1 MVVRVRPDLQCF
13 NPRDYQVE
21 LLDKASKKNT
31 IVQLGTGS
39 GKTFIAVLLLKEYGV
54 QMFAP
59 LDQGG
64 KRAFFIVE
72 KVNLVE
78 QQAKHIE
85 VHTSF
90 KVGQVHG
97 QTSNDLWK
105 SPEHCAKFM
114 QANHVV
120 VITAQ
125 CLLDLINHA
134 FIRIQDL
141 CVMIFDE
148 CHHALGSK
156 HPYRL
161 IMAKY
166 KELKKANEPIPRVLG
181 LTASLIKE
189 KVAPDKLAEQLNK
202 LESVLDSVIETAS
215 DLVSLSKYGA
225 KPYEAIVLCKDFVT
239 NRLSL
244 PNHDAII
251 GLLADTE
258 AFVKTTTLFH
268 PDLDLDP
275 RKVIKNAL
283 KTTIS
288 AFHILGPWA
297 GWKASQ
303 MWEKELTK
311 LTKSQILP
319 DKAMIFLDLARTTMI
334 TIKRLLE
341 KEMRQIR
348 SLAEL
353 ERYVPHRIMRLFQVF
368 EMFSPEFQEKR
379 LNAEVPERLSAIIF
393 VEQRYIA
400 YSLHVMIR
408 HIRQWEPKFKFL
420 GSDYV
425 VGASG
430 QNLANSDNRGLHN
443 RQTEVL
449 RKFQRNDI
457 NVLVTTSVLE
467 EGVDVKQCNVVIKF
481 DRPKDMRSYVQSKGR
496 ARRAGSR
503 YVVLVDQ
510 TDVSACDSDLKD
522 FQQIEKILL
531 SRHRTVNNPTEDDSE
546 INLDNVDELMAPLV
560 VEKTQATVKMSNAI
574 ALVNRY
580 CAKLPSDIFTRLVP
594 QSTIIPTEENG
605 VTKYCAELLLPIN
618 SPIKRA
624 ILLKNPMPN
633 KKTAQMAV
641 ALEACRQLYIAGE
654 LDDNLLPKGRESI
667 AKLLEHID
675 EEPDEYTPGM
685 SAKVGSSKRKQLY
698 DKKIARALNESHV
711 EADKECFIYALELE
725 RFREAE
731 PVLNPKKRIFQDPN
745 EYEYCFG
752 FLSTKQIPKIPSFP
766 LFLRQGNMKV
776 RLTVA
781 PEKTRVTQSEL
792 EEIQLFH
799 DYLFTQVL
807 QMCKTGNLELDVTNN
822 APLNTLIVPLNKSK
836 ESGTYAINMKYV
848 TEVVANMENMP
859 RIPTDEVR
867 RQYKFN
873 PDDYKDAIVMPWYRN
888 MEQPAFYYVADVL
901 TELRPSSKFPDSNFD
916 TFNDY
921 FIRKYNLEIYDQN
934 QSLLDVDFTS
944 NRLNLLLPRVQSQPR
959 RVRSMSN
966 SSMSS
971 TPATQSDSKES
982 TTSNSHSQRQILI
995 PELMDKH
1002 PISATLWNVIAA
1014 LPSIFYRLNQ
1024 LLLTDELRETILI
1037 KAFSRESNDTKLK
1050 ETLEWSPLT
1059 YTTNYEEKQS
1069 VIVKKIQQL
1078 RELNQKSLEAQQKEQ
1093 NDEEIKLEEG
1103 GEEEEWKIGVWDPE
1117 LAVQSGVE
1125 ISRKTENIEGE
1136 DTETVGLS
1144 QGLHDGN
1151 ISDEDDDLPFVMHDY
1166 TAHFTG
1172 NPNENG
1178 SHQSWGGAAEIVP
1191 SGWGDIEND
1200 GSDLDTQPIPFQ
1212 IIGGSGK
1219 FNVQALMEDVGR
1231 VFEPSMSGISQQ
1243 GGAAVVPPQQPPNT
1257 SASVSNASVSTA
1269 TSKSRPFT
1277 REEEKLRKI
1286 QEELLAKARERL
1298 EELEISEE
1306 KDSPRR
1312 IEETVDLEEFRDD
1325 LLLDKE
1331 EEETVVR
1338 PKTMD
1343 EEIEELKRGALIKE
1357 SNDNDTFKTDAL
1369 ERVNCEVLAVAAND
1383 LPPRPF
1389 SFEKESQTMHG
1400 RLLKDHDQDIVSHV
1414 DSEVAYGVS
1423 PCLLLTALTTSNAS
1437 DGMSLERFETIGDSF
1452 LKFATTD
1459 YLYHTLQDQHEG
1471 KLSFARSKEVSNCNL
1486 YRLGRKLGI
1495 PQLIFANKFDAHD
1508 SWLPPCYVPT
1518 YNFKAPNTEDAEEK
1532 DKEIE
1537 RILNGQAIEEKPE
1550 NKTGWDIGENTAKS
1564 TADGIETIN
1573 FPKQNRLVNEDISPL
1588 PYNLLTQQ
1596 NISDK
1601 SIADAME
1608 ALIGVHLLT
1617 LGPNPT
1623 LKVMSWMGL
1632 KVIQKDAKTDVPPP
1646 LLRFIDTPTNPNA
1659 STNALNNLWQQFQ
1672 FAQLEEKIGYRFKD
1686 RAYLVQAF
1694 THASYSNN
1702 RVTGCYQ
1709 RLEFLGDAV
1718 LDYMITRFLF
1728 EDVHQYSPGVLTDLR
1743 SALVN
1748 NTIFASLAV
1757 KYEFQKHFIAMC
1769 PGLHHMIEK
1778 FVKLCADRNFDTN
1791 FNAEMY
1797 MVTTEEEIDEGHEE
1811 DVEVPKAL
1819 GDVFESVAGAIYLD
1833 SGRNLDTTWQ
1843 VLYHMMRGTI
1853 ESCCA
1858 NPPRSP
1864 IRELMELEAS
1874 KARFSKMERILE
1886 SGKVRVTVDVGNNMR
1901 FTGMG
1906 RNYRIA
1912 KATAA
1917 KRALRYLHMMEEQRR
1932 QTYSIS
1938 SEF

>member
-1 MVVRVRPDLQCF
+1 MRQDLQCF

-97 QTSNDLWK
+97 QMSSELWK
-105 SPEHCAKFM
+105 SPEHCMEFM
-114 QANHVV
+114 KENHVV

-134 FIRIQDL
+134 FIRIQDT
-141 CVMIFDE
+141 CVLIFDE

-161 IMAKY
+161 IMSKY
-166 KELKKANEPIPRVLG
+166 KELKKADEPVPRVLG

-189 KVAPDKLAEQLNK
+189 KVAPEKLTEQLNK
-202 LESVLDSVIETAS
+202 LEAVLDSVIETAS

-225 KPYEAIVLCKDFVT
+225 KPFEAIILCRDFELSK
-239 NRLSL
+239 LSL
-244 PNHDAII
+244 PNYDAVM
-251 GLLADTE
+251 GLLYETDEYLRDT
-258 AFVKTTTLFH
+258 TIFH
-268 PDLDLDP
+268 PDLDMDP
-275 RKVIKNAL
+275 RRKVRDSLKSTKNVL
-283 KTTIS
+283 
-288 AFHILGPWA
+288 HQLGPWS
-297 GWKASQ
+297 GWRMAQ
-303 MWEKELTK
+303 MWEKNLSTII
-311 LTKSQILP
+311 KSGILP
-319 DKAMIFLDLARTTMI
+319 EKAMLVATLVRTTMS

-341 KEMRQIR
+341 PEMRQIR
-348 SLAEL
+348 SLNDL
-353 ERYVPHRIMRLFQVF
+353 EKYVPHRIIRLFQVF
-368 EMFSPEFQEKR
+368 EMFNPDFQRERMNLEKPEH
-379 LNAEVPERLSAIIF
+379 LSAIIF
-393 VEQRYIA
+393 VDQRYVA
-400 YSLHVMIR
+400 YSLSLMIKS
-408 HIRQWEPKFKFL
+408 IRQWEPKFKFMN
-420 GSDYV
+420 SDYV

-430 QNLANSDNRGLHN
+430 QNLASSDNQGLHK

-449 RKFQRNDI
+449 RKFHRSDI
-457 NVLVTTSVLE
+457 NVLIATSVLE

-481 DRPKDMRSYVQSKGR
+481 DRPTDMRSYVQSKGR
-496 ARRAGSR
+496 ARKIGSR

-510 TDVSACDSDLKD
+510 KDISACDSDLKD

-531 SRHRTVNNPTEDDSE
+531 SRHRTVNNPTEDDS
-546 INLDNVDELMAPLV
+546 LDLELGDVDDLMAPYV
-560 VEKTQATVKMSNAI
+560 VEKTGATIKMSNAI

-580 CAKLPSDIFTRLVP
+580 CSKLPSDIFTRLVP
-594 QSTIIPTEENG
+594 TSIIKPIEDRG

-618 SPIKRA
+618 SPIKHA
-624 ILLKNPMPN
+624 IVLKDPMPS
-633 KKTAQMAV
+633 KKAAQMAV
-641 ALEACRQLYIAGE
+641 ALEACRQLHLKGE

-667 AKLLEHID
+667 AKLLEQMD
-675 EEPDEYTPGM
+675 EEPDEYAPGM
-685 SAKVGSSKRKQLY
+685 AAKVGSSKRKQLY

-711 EADKECFIYALELE
+711 EAEKECYIYALELE
-725 RFREAE
+725 RFREADQNT
-731 PVLNPKKRIFQDPN
+731 NPRRRRFQDPN

-752 FLSTKQIPKIPSFP
+752 FLSTKEIPKIPPFP
-766 LFLRQGNMKV
+766 LFLRQGNMIV

-781 PEKTRVTQSEL
+781 PQKTTVTKEQL
-792 EEIQLFH
+792 EEIQYFH
-799 DYLFTQVL
+799 NYLFTQVL
-807 QMCKTGNLELDVTNN
+807 QMCKTGNLEFDVTAN
-822 APLNTLIVPLNKSK
+822 APLNTLIVPLNKVPGK
-836 ESGTYAINMKYV
+836 EDGYSINMKYV

-859 RIPTDEVR
+859 RVPTDEAR
-867 RQYKFN
+867 RQFKFN
-873 PDDYKDAIVMPWYRN
+873 AENYKDAVVMPWYRN
-888 MEQPAFYYVADVL
+888 MEQPAFYYVAEIL
-901 TELRPSSKFPDSNFD
+901 TDLKPSSQFPDHNFT
-916 TFNDY
+916 TFNEY
-921 FIRKYNLEIYDQN
+921 FVKKYNLEIYDQD
-934 QSLLDVDFTS
+934 QCLLDVDFTS
-944 NRLNLLLPRVQSQPR
+944 NRLNLLLPRLQTQPR
-959 RVRSMSN
+959 RARSL
-966 SSMSS
+966 
-971 TPATQSDSKES
+971 SDSS
-982 TTSNSHSQRQILI
+982 TTSSAPPTPSESRESHGPHPSQRQILI
-995 PELMDKH
+995 PELMDIH
-1002 PISATLWNVIAA
+1002 PISSTLWNVIAA
-1014 LPSIFYRLNQ
+1014 LPSIFYRMNQ
-1024 LLLTDELRETILI
+1024 LLLSDELRETILV
-1037 KAFSRESNDTKLK
+1037 KAFGRGSDDIRLK
-1050 ETLEWSPLT
+1050 DQLEWSAMT
-1059 YTTNYEEKQS
+1059 YVTTYEEKQS

-1078 RELNQKSLEAQQKEQ
+1078 RDLNQKALDAQQEKEKKEEAKGGD
-1093 NDEEIKLEEG
+1093 DEG
-1103 GEEEEWKIGVWDPE
+1103 WTIGVWDPE
-1117 LAVQSGVE
+1117 DAVKMGVD
-1125 ISRKTENIEGE
+1125 IRNSRNENLEGE
-1136 DTETVGLS
+1136 DQETVGLS

-1166 TAHFTG
+1166 TARLTG
-1172 NPNENG
+1172 NMNG
-1178 SHQSWGGAAEIVP
+1178 NGTPQAWEDVVEIVP
-1191 SGWGDIEND
+1191 SGWGDLD
-1200 GSDLDTQPIPFQ
+1200 GVGGDMDADQIPFQ
-1212 IIGGSGK
+1212 IIGGSGG

-1231 VFEPSMSGISQQ
+1231 VFDPKVPVKPDSTP
-1243 GGAAVVPPQQPPNT
+1243 AA
-1257 SASVSNASVSTA
+1257 SSSS
-1269 TSKSRPFT
+1269 SKST
-1277 REEEKLRKI
+1277 VIEKKLTKEEERLKKLH
-1286 QEELLAKARERL
+1286 EEQLAKVKERI
-1298 EELEISEE
+1298 EALEISDDKE
-1306 KDSPRR
+1306 KPRR
-1312 IEETVDLEEFRDD
+1312 VEETVDLEEFGDD
-1325 LLLDKE
+1325 SFVD
-1331 EEETVVR
+1331 EEETTLHR
-1338 PKTMD
+1338 FKTMD
-1343 EEIEELKRGALIKE
+1343 EEIEELEEGALKKQAI
-1357 SNDNDTFKTDAL
+1357 DDVTVKTDAS
-1369 ERVNCEVLAVAAND
+1369 EREKCEVLEIAAKD
-1383 LPPRPF
+1383 IQPRPF

-1400 RLLKDHDQDIVSHV
+1400 RLLKEREQDTVSHV
-1414 DSEVAYGVS
+1414 DSDVGMGVS
-1423 PCLLLTALTTSNAS
+1423 PCLLLTALTTSNAA

-1486 YRLGRKLGI
+1486 YRLGKKLGI
-1495 PQLIFANKFDAHD
+1495 PHLIIANKFDAHD
-1508 SWLPPCYVPT
+1508 SWLPPCYIPT
-1518 YNFKAPNTEDAEEK
+1518 CNFKAPNTDDAEEK
-1532 DKEIE
+1532 DKEME
-1537 RILNGQAIEEKPE
+1537 RLLNDQVIEEKPE
-1550 NKTGWDIGENTAKS
+1550 NKTGWDIGSDEAKT

-1573 FPKQNRLVNEDISPL
+1573 FPKPLQRTTLVNEDISPL

-1623 LKVMSWMGL
+1623 LKVMNWMGL
-1632 KVIQKDAKTDVPPP
+1632 KVIQKDAITDVAAP
-1646 LLRFIDTPTNPNA
+1646 LLRFIDTPANPNA
-1659 STNALNNLWQQFQ
+1659 SINALNNLWQQFQ
-1672 FAQLEEKIGYRFKD
+1672 FSRLEEKIGYRFKD

-1728 EDVHQYSPGVLTDLR
+1728 EDVRQYSPGVLTDLR

-1843 VLYHMMRGTI
+1843 VLFHMMRSTI

-1864 IRELMELEAS
+1864 IRELMELESS

-1886 SGKVRVTVDVGNNMR
+1886 SGKVRVTVDVGNSMR

-1932 QTYSIS
+1932 QSLTDSPVQ
-1938 SEF
+1938 

>member
-1 MVVRVRPDLQCF
+1 MVRMRPDLQCF

-59 LDQGG
+59 YGQGG

-97 QTSNDLWK
+97 MTSTELWK
-105 SPEHCAKFM
+105 SPESCDEFM
-114 QANHVV
+114 RQNHVV

-134 FIRIQDL
+134 YVKLQDT
-141 CVMIFDE
+141 CVLIFDE

-161 IMAKY
+161 IMIKY
-166 KELKKANEPIPRVLG
+166 KELKKAGHPVPRVLG

-189 KVAPDKLAEQLNK
+189 KVAPEKLTEQLNK

-215 DLVSLSKYGA
+215 DLVTLSKYGA
-225 KPYEAIVLCKDFVT
+225 KPFEALVLCRDFET
-239 NRLSL
+239 ENL
-244 PNHDAII
+244 PLPHYETIMA
-251 GLLADTE
+251 LLLDTE
-258 AFVKTTTLFH
+258 KFVNHTTVFH

-275 RKVIKNAL
+275 RRSIRDSL
-283 KTTIS
+283 KTTK
-288 AFHILGPWA
+288 AVLRQLGPWA
-297 GWKASQ
+297 AWKIAA
-303 MWEKELTK
+303 MWEKELSK

-319 DKAMIFLDLARTTMI
+319 DKALLFLNLAKTSMTTV
-334 TIKRLLE
+334 KRLLE
-341 KEMRQIR
+341 PEMRKVK
-348 SLAEL
+348 SLADL
-353 ERYVPHRIMRLFQVF
+353 EKFVPQRFVRLFESL
-368 EMFSPEFQEKR
+368 EMFEPEFQMKR
-379 LNAEVPERLSAIIF
+379 MNREVPEKLSAIVF
-393 VEQRYIA
+393 VDQRYIA
-400 YSLHVMIR
+400 YALYVMIR
-408 HIRQWEPKFKFL
+408 NVRQWETKFKFVQ
-420 GSDYV
+420 SDYV

-430 QNLANSDNRGLHN
+430 QNLANSDNQGLHK
-443 RQTEVL
+443 RQTEAL
-449 RKFQRNDI
+449 RRFHKNEI
-457 NVLVTTSVLE
+457 NVLIATSVLE
-467 EGVDVKQCNVVIKF
+467 EGVDVKQCNLVIKF
-481 DRPKDMRSYVQSKGR
+481 DRPLDMRSYVQSKGR
-496 ARRAGSR
+496 ARKMGSR
-503 YVVLVDQ
+503 YVVMVDHK
-510 TDVSACDSDLKD
+510 DVPSCDSDLKD

-531 SRHRTVNNPTEDDSE
+531 SRHRTVNNPTEDDS
-546 INLDNVDELMAPLV
+546 IDFNLDDVDHLMPPYV
-560 VEKTQATVKMSNAI
+560 VESTGAELKLSNAI

-580 CAKLPSDIFTRLVP
+580 CSKLPSDIFTRLVP
-594 QSTIIPTEENG
+594 HSRIIPVEDRG

-618 SPIKRA
+618 SPIKHA
-624 ILLKNPMPN
+624 IILKDPMPN
-633 KKTAQMAV
+633 KKAAQMAV
-641 ALEACRQLYIAGE
+641 ALEACRQLHLKGE

-675 EEPDEYTPGM
+675 DEPDEYAPGM
-685 SAKVGSSKRKQLY
+685 ALKVGSSKRKQLY
-698 DKKIARALNESHV
+698 DKKIARALNESRV
-711 EADKECFIYALELE
+711 EPEKECYIYALELE
-725 RFREAE
+725 RFRE
-731 PVLNPKKRIFQDPN
+731 PDSILNPKGRVFQDPV
-745 EYEYCFG
+745 EYDYCFG
-752 FLSTKQIPKIPSFP
+752 FLSTKDIPKIPPFP
-766 LFLRQGNMKV
+766 IFLRQGNMTV
-776 RLTVA
+776 RLTTA
-781 PEKTRVTQSEL
+781 PKKTSVTERQL
-792 EEIQLFH
+792 EDIQHFH
-799 DYLFTQVL
+799 NYIFTQVL
-807 QMCKTGNLELDVTNN
+807 QMCKNGLEFDVSAT
-822 APLNTLIVPLNKSK
+822 APLNTLIVPLNKCK
-836 ESGTYAINMKYV
+836 DDEGTYSINMKYV

-859 RIPTDEVR
+859 RVPTDDVR
-867 RQYKFN
+867 RKYKFDAEN
-873 PDDYKDAIVMPWYRN
+873 YKDAIVMPWYRN
-888 MEQPAFYYVADVL
+888 VEQPAFYYVAEVL
-901 TELRPSSKFPDSNFD
+901 TQFNPSSQFPDTNFE
-916 TFNDY
+916 TFNEY
-921 FIRKYNLEIYDQN
+921 FIKKYNLEIYDQN
-934 QSLLDVDFTS
+934 QALLDVDFTS
-944 NRLNLLLPRVQSQPR
+944 NRLNLLLPRLQPHQR
-959 RVRSMSN
+959 RQRRDST
-966 SSMSS
+966 SSVTSVTDRASESKSS
-971 TPATQSDSKES
+971 ES
-982 TTSNSHSQRQILI
+982 VTSSSGAHSTQRQILV
-995 PELMDKH
+995 PELMDIH

-1024 LLLTDELRETILI
+1024 LLLSDELREIILQ
-1037 KAFSRESNDTKLK
+1037 KAFSREDTKLK
-1050 ETLEWSPLT
+1050 ASLEWSPLT
-1059 YTTNYEEKQS
+1059 YPNAYEEKQS
-1069 VIVKKIQQL
+1069 IIVKKIQQL
-1078 RELNQKSLEAQQKEQ
+1078 RELNQKALEATQEKEKKEQ
-1093 NDEEIKLEEG
+1093 ILDEGKDTFA
-1103 GEEEEWKIGVWDPE
+1103 IGVWDPQD
-1117 LAVQSGVE
+1117 AAAIGVD
-1125 ISRKTENIEGE
+1125 ISARDVMGTDGE
-1136 DTETVGLS
+1136 DMDTVGLT

-1151 ISDEDDDLPFVMHDY
+1151 ISDEEDDLPIVMHDY
-1166 TAHFTG
+1166 TARLTAA
-1172 NPNENG
+1172 NPIFGIPPQQPWE
-1178 SHQSWGGAAEIVP
+1178 QEIEIVP
-1191 SGWGDIEND
+1191 SGWGDLEGVNP
-1200 GSDLDTQPIPFQ
+1200 SPMPFQ
-1212 IIGGSGK
+1212 IFGGTNEVNIQG
-1219 FNVQALMEDVGR
+1219 LMADVSR
-1231 VFEPSMSGISQQ
+1231 VFDPMAPIPGAPRPPPPTSISTSSG
-1243 GGAAVVPPQQPPNT
+1243 APPT
-1257 SASVSNASVSTA
+1257 STTSSNSA
-1269 TSKSRPFT
+1269 TSQTDVPKKLT
-1277 REEEKLRKI
+1277 KEEEKLKKI
-1286 QEELLAKARERL
+1286 QEELLAKTKERL
-1298 EELEISEE
+1298 EALETSDERE
-1306 KDSPRR
+1306 MPRR
-1312 IEETVDLEEFRDD
+1312 VEETIDLEEYGDD
-1325 LLLDKE
+1325 LIEDE
-1331 EEETVVR
+1331 EEEYPQHR
-1338 PKTMD
+1338 LKTMD
-1343 EEIEELKRGALIKE
+1343 EEIEELNSGAQKKQNI
-1357 SNDNDTFKTDAL
+1357 DDITVKTDVTDRQTCQVL
-1369 ERVNCEVLAVAAND
+1369 EVAARD
-1383 LPPRPF
+1383 LPSRPF

-1400 RLLKDHDQDIVSHV
+1400 RLLKERVNETVSHIDEDV
-1414 DSEVAYGVS
+1414 GMGVS
-1423 PCLLLTALTTSNAS
+1423 PCLLLTALTTSNAA

-1486 YRLGRKLGI
+1486 YRLGKKLGI
-1495 PQLIFANKFDAHD
+1495 PQLIVANKFDAHD

-1518 YNFKAPNTEDAEEK
+1518 CDFKAPNNSDAEEK

-1537 RILNGQAIEEKPE
+1537 RILNGQTIEEKPE
-1550 NKTGWDIGENTAKS
+1550 DKTGWDIGGDTAKS

-1573 FPKQNRLVNEDISPL
+1573 FPKQSRLLNEDISPL

-1632 KVIQKDAKTDVPPP
+1632 KVIQKDAKTEVAHP
-1646 LLRFIDTPTNPNA
+1646 LLRFIDTPANPDA
-1659 STNALNNLWQQFQ
+1659 SMKALNNLWQQYQ
-1672 FAQLEEKIGYRFKD
+1672 FANLEERIGYRFKE

-1694 THASYSNN
+1694 THASYINN

-1718 LDYMITRFLF
+1718 LDYMITRYLF
-1728 EDVHQYSPGVLTDLR
+1728 EDVRQYSPGVLTDLR

-1757 KYEFQKHFIAMC
+1757 KFEFQKHFIAMC

-1843 VLYHMMRGTI
+1843 VLFHMMRSTI
-1853 ESCCA
+1853 DSCCA

-1917 KRALRYLHMMEEQRR
+1917 KRALKYLHQMEEQRR
-1932 QTYSIS
+1932 AALAATSV
-1938 SEF
+1938 

>member
-1 MVVRVRPDLQCF
+1 MVRMRPDLQCF

-97 QTSNDLWK
+97 QTSSELWK
-105 SPEHCAKFM
+105 SPVACEKFM
-114 QANHVV
+114 KENHVV

-125 CLLDLINHA
+125 CLLDFINHA
-134 FIRIQDL
+134 FIKIQDT
-141 CVMIFDE
+141 CVLIFDE

-161 IMAKY
+161 IMTKY
-166 KELKKANEPIPRVLG
+166 KELKKAGEPVPRVLG

-189 KVAPDKLAEQLNK
+189 KVAPEKLSEQLVK

-215 DLVSLSKYGA
+215 DLVSLTKYGA
-225 KPYEAIVLCKDFVT
+225 KPYEAIVLCRDFETDKLGV
-239 NRLSL
+239 
-244 PNHDAII
+244 PNYDKIMN
-251 GLLADTE
+251 LLYETDKFIRE
-258 AFVKTTTLFH
+258 TTLFH
-268 PDLDLDP
+268 PDLDMDP
-275 RKVIKNAL
+275 RSYAREAL
-283 KTTIS
+283 KATKS
-288 AFHILGPWA
+288 VFQQLGPWA
-297 GWKASQ
+297 AWKISQ
-303 MWEKELTK
+303 MFEKDLMK
-311 LTKSQILP
+311 HINLQQLP
-319 DKAMIFLDLARTTMI
+319 EKATLFLNLAKTTII
-334 TIKRLLE
+334 TVKRLLE
-341 KEMRQIR
+341 PEMRQIK
-348 SLAEL
+348 SLNEL
-353 ERYVPHRIMRLFQVF
+353 ERYVPHRIIRLFQVF
-368 EMFSPEFQEKR
+368 EMFNPDFQKQRMALEKT
-379 LNAEVPERLSAIIF
+379 EHLSAIIF
-393 VEQRYIA
+393 VNQRYIA
-400 YSLHVMIR
+400 YSLHIMMR
-408 HIRQWEPKFKFL
+408 AIRQWEPKFKFL
-420 GSDYV
+420 NTDFV

-430 QNLANSDNRGLHN
+430 PNMANSNNQGLQK
-443 RQTEVL
+443 RQTDAL
-449 RKFQRNDI
+449 RKFHRGDL
-457 NVLVTTSVLE
+457 NVLIATSVLE

-481 DRPKDMRSYVQSKGR
+481 DRPTDMRSYVQSKGR
-496 ARRAGSR
+496 ARKAGSR

-510 TDVSACDSDLKD
+510 KDTSACDSDLKD

-531 SRHRTVNNPTEDDSE
+531 SRHRTVNNPTEDDS
-546 INLDNVDELMAPLV
+546 LTDLGDVDDLMAPYV
-560 VEKTQATVKMSNAI
+560 VEKTGATIKMSNAI

-594 QSTIIPTEENG
+594 NSTIIPVEDHG

-618 SPIKRA
+618 SPIKHA
-624 ILLKNPMPN
+624 IILKDPMPN
-633 KKTAQMAV
+633 KKAAQMAV
-641 ALEACRQLYIAGE
+641 ALEACRQLHLKGE

-667 AKLLEHID
+667 AKLLEQMD
-675 EEPDEYTPGM
+675 DEPDEYAPGM
-685 SAKVGSSKRKQLY
+685 AAKVGSSKRKQLY

-711 EADKECFIYALELE
+711 EPEKECYIYALELE
-725 RFREAE
+725 RLRDSE
-731 PVLNPKKRIFQDPN
+731 PSPNTRRRRFEDPK

-752 FLSTKQIPKIPSFP
+752 FLSTKEIPKIPPFP

-776 RLTVA
+776 RLTLA
-781 PEKTRVTQSEL
+781 PQKTTVTKEQL
-792 EEIQLFH
+792 EEIQYFH
-799 DYLFTQVL
+799 NYLFTQVL
-807 QMCKTGNLELDVTNN
+807 QMCKTGNLEFDVTAN

-836 ESGTYAINMKYV
+836 EEGYSINMKYV
-848 TEVVANMENMP
+848 SGVVANMENMP
-859 RIPTDEVR
+859 RVPTDEVR
-867 RQYKFN
+867 RKFKFDPEN
-873 PDDYKDAIVMPWYRN
+873 YKDAVVMPWYRN
-888 MEQPAFYYVADVL
+888 MEQPAFYYVAEIL
-901 TELRPSSKFPDSNFD
+901 TDLRPSSQFPDHNFT
-916 TFNDY
+916 TFNEY
-921 FIRKYNLEIYDQN
+921 FIKKYNLEIYDQE

-944 NRLNLLLPRVQSQPR
+944 NRLNLLLPRIQSQAR
-959 RVRSMSN
+959 RARSFSG
-966 SSMSS
+966 SS
-971 TPATQSDSKES
+971 TSSAPPTPSES
-982 TTSNSHSQRQILI
+982 RESGPHPSQRQILI
-995 PELMDKH
+995 PELMDVH

-1014 LPSIFYRLNQ
+1014 LPSIFYRINQ
-1024 LLLTDELRETILI
+1024 LLLSDELRETILV
-1037 KAFSRESNDTKLK
+1037 KAFGKGSEETKLK
-1050 ETLEWSPLT
+1050 DSFEWSCMT
-1059 YTTNYEEKQS
+1059 YTATYEEKQS

-1078 RELNQKSLEAQQKEQ
+1078 RDLNQKKLDAQQEKEKK
-1093 NDEEIKLEEG
+1093 EETKTD
-1103 GEEEEWKIGVWDPE
+1103 GEEWTIGVWDPE
-1117 LAVQSGVE
+1117 DAVRSGVDVDMFNN
-1125 ISRKTENIEGE
+1125 KENMDGE
-1136 DTETVGLS
+1136 DQETVGLS

-1166 TAHFTG
+1166 TARLNSHNLNG
-1172 NPNENG
+1172 NGNG
-1178 SHQSWGGAAEIVP
+1178 IQQASWEDTVEIVP
-1191 SGWGDIEND
+1191 SGWGDLD
-1200 GSDLDTQPIPFQ
+1200 GVGEVDAIPFQ
-1212 IIGGSGK
+1212 IIGGSGGL
-1219 FNVQALMEDVGR
+1219 NVQALMEDVGR
-1231 VFEPSMSGISQQ
+1231 VFDPKTPEKSDPAVPSATTT
-1243 GGAAVVPPQQPPNT
+1243 AA
-1257 SASVSNASVSTA
+1257 SASSTSTA
-1269 TSKSRPFT
+1269 SSTVSKLT
-1277 REEEKLRKI
+1277 KEELQRKKI
-1286 QEELLAKARERL
+1286 QEEMLAKAQERL
-1298 EELEISEE
+1298 EALEISEE
-1306 KDSPRR
+1306 KEKPRR
-1312 IEETVDLEEFRDD
+1312 LEETVDLDEFGDD
-1325 LLLDKE
+1325 LPLE
-1331 EEETVVR
+1331 EEENQIAR
-1338 PKTMD
+1338 AKTMD
-1343 EEIEELKRGALIKE
+1343 EEIEELKRGALEKHKI
-1357 SNDNDTFKTDAL
+1357 DNDTVKTDASSR
-1369 ERVNCEVLAVAAND
+1369 EKCEVLPIAAQD
-1383 LPPRPF
+1383 LQPRPF

-1400 RLLKDHDQDIVSHV
+1400 RLLKERDQEAISHV
-1414 DSEVAYGVS
+1414 DSDVGMGVS
-1423 PCLLLTALTTSNAS
+1423 PCLLLTALTTSNAA

-1486 YRLGRKLGI
+1486 YRLGKKLGI
-1495 PQLIFANKFDAHD
+1495 PQLIIANKFDAHD
-1508 SWLPPCYVPT
+1508 SWLPPCYIPT
-1518 YNFKAPNTEDAEEK
+1518 CNFKAPNTDDAEEK
-1532 DKEIE
+1532 DIE
-1537 RILNGQAIEEKPE
+1537 MERLLNGETIEEKPQ
-1550 NKTGWDIGENTAKS
+1550 NKTGWDMELKDEAK
-1564 TADGIETIN
+1564 TTTEKIETIT
-1573 FPKQNRLVNEDISPL
+1573 FPKRTALVNEDISPL

-1632 KVIQKDAKTDVPPP
+1632 KVIQKDAVTDVAAP

-1659 STNALNNLWQQFQ
+1659 STIQLDNLWQQFQ
-1672 FAQLEEKIGYRFKD
+1672 FAKLEEKIGYRFKE

-1728 EDVHQYSPGVLTDLR
+1728 EDVRQYSPGVLTDLR

-1778 FVKLCADRNFDTN
+1778 FVQLCADRNFDTN

-1843 VLYHMMRGTI
+1843 VLFHMMRSTI

-1864 IRELMELEAS
+1864 IRELMELESS

-1886 SGKVRVTVDVGNNMR
+1886 TGKVRVTVDVGNNMR

-1917 KRALRYLHMMEEQRR
+1917 KRALRYLHMIEVQRR
-1932 QTYSIS
+1932 QSPSDSPTQ
-1938 SEF
+1938 